1 MRHFRTTF
9 LILPSTAVW
18 AYIII
23 QMNLLERIQDILTW
37 ENVIQL
43 CLLERILFKIYLL
56 GRIFVKYTYLRE
68 YYPNI
73 FTWENIIEIYL
84 LERIQFKNGDD
95 DEVAVRGSI
104 WEIFEGNLVEI
115 GERFGS
121 AATLMQKRWLC
132 LTSIWIQMKN
142 LIIFWNFIYLL
153 LLGVHRVIMLQKK
166 WLNLWVSEFVI
177 NQRVWKRFAQV

>member
-23 QMNLLERIQDILTW
+23 QIYLLERIQDILTW

-56 GRIFVKYTYLRE
+56 ERIFVKYTYLRE

-95 DEVAVRGSI
+95 DEMAVRGSI

-142 LIIFWNFIYLL
+142 LIFFWNFTYSFIFIVFPRYW
-153 LLGVHRVIMLQKK
+153 Q
-166 WLNLWVSEFVI
+166 
-177 NQRVWKRFAQV
+177 